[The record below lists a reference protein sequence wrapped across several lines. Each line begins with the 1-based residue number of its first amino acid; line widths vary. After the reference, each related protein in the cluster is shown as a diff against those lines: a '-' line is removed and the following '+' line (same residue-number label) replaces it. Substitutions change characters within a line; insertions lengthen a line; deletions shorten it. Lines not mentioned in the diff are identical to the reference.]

1 MRYWIHKLVSP
12 EARRLIIKTVSAC
25 LFTLGLISNA
35 CAILPIEQ
43 LESFKGAKAYLI
55 QTKALPMVDIE
66 ISIDAGDRYDPIGKS
81 GLAGMTAGLMNYGV
95 RGDKGFLTEAQIADK
110 IADLGANIGLSVG
123 GERAILR
130 IRSLSR
136 KDVRDRAVH
145 LAAAM
150 LSAPTY
156 DPKIME
162 REKQRMLT
170 NLREAETKPEYV
182 LERSFKQSVYGDYPL
197 AYSPSVKSTATINAN
212 DLAQFHK
219 QFYRG
224 DRMIVSIVGDVD
236 KAQANQMVQSLLNR
250 IPQSGNPVSKLP
262 DLQRSPVEP
271 LAQREI
277 QIPFDSQQAHIVM
290 GMTAVAR
297 NNPDYFAL
305 LVGNYILGG
314 GGFVSRLMSEVREK
328 RGLAYSVFSYFAPG
342 KDNGIFQAGLQT
354 KNDQAKL
361 ALEVLSS
368 TIAQFIADG
377 PTPSELEVAKAN
389 LVNGYSLRI
398 NNNRKLLDNVSSIAW
413 NGLPL
418 DTMEVWTKQVETVT
432 LGQVKAAFQ
441 KYLAMDRMKIVV
453 LGAKNK

>member
-1 MRYWIHKLVSP
+1 MR
-12 EARRLIIKTVSAC
+12 IISTC
-25 LFTLGLISNA
+25 LMSFGLLSNA
-35 CAILPIEQ
+35 YAILPIEK
-43 LESFKGAKAYLI
+43 LDSYKGAQAYLV

-66 ISIDAGDRYDPIGKS
+66 VSIDAGDRYDPVGKS
-81 GLAGMTAGLMNYGV
+81 GVADMVAGLMNYGA
-95 RGDKGFLTEAQIADK
+95 RGDKGLLTEAQIADE

-136 KDVRDRAVH
+136 KDLRDRAVQ

-150 LSAPTY
+150 LSAPSY
-156 DPKIME
+156 DPKIVE
-162 REKQRMLT
+162 REKQRT
-170 NLREAETKPEYV
+170 ITSLREAETKPEFV
-182 LERSFKQSVYGDYPL
+182 LERRFKKSVYGNYPL
-197 AYSPSVKSTATINAN
+197 ADSPSVQSVGSINVN
-212 DLAQFHK
+212 DLKQFHK

-236 KAQANQMVQSLLNR
+236 RAQAAEIVQTLLKQ
-250 IPQSGNPVSKLP
+250 IPQSGQAIGKLP
-262 DLQRSPVEP
+262 DLQRSPVEA

-277 QIPFDSQQAHIVM
+277 QIPFDSQQAHIAM

-297 NNPDYFAL
+297 NNPDYFPL

-342 KDNGIFQAGLQT
+342 KENGIFQAGLQT
-354 KNDQAKL
+354 KNDQATL
-361 ALEVLSS
+361 ALDVMST

-377 PTPSELEVAKAN
+377 PTPSELEAAKSN
-389 LVNGYSLRI
+389 LINGYPLRI
-398 NNNRKLLDNVSSIAW
+398 DNNRKLLDNVSSIAW
-413 NGLPL
+413 NDLPL
-418 DTMEVWTKQVETVT
+418 DTMDVWTKQVEAVT
-432 LGQVKAAFQ
+432 LEQVKASFQ

>member
-1 MRYWIHKLVSP
+1 MNAFLR
-12 EARRLIIKTVSAC
+12 IISAC
-25 LFTLGLISNA
+25 LLGFGLLSNA
-35 CAILPIEQ
+35 YAILPIEK
-43 LESFKGAKAYLI
+43 LDSYKGAQAYLV

-66 ISIDAGDRYDPIGKS
+66 VSIDAGDRYDPSGKS
-81 GLAGMTAGLMNYGV
+81 GVADMVAALMNYGA
-95 RGDKGFLTEAQIADK
+95 RGEKGFLTEAQIADE

-136 KDVRDRAVH
+136 KDLRDRAVQ

-156 DPKIME
+156 DPKIVE
-162 REKQRMLT
+162 REKQRT
-170 NLREAETKPEYV
+170 ITSLREAETKPEFV
-182 LERSFKQSVYGDYPL
+182 LERRFKKSVYGNYPL
-197 AYSPSVKSTATINAN
+197 ADSPSVQSIGSVNAN
-212 DLAQFHK
+212 DLKQFHK

-236 KAQANQMVQSLLNR
+236 RTQAAEIVQTLLKQ
-250 IPQSGNPVSKLP
+250 IPQSGQAIAKLP
-262 DLQRSPVEP
+262 DLRRSPIEP

-277 QIPFDSQQAHIVM
+277 QIPFDTQQAHIAM

-297 NNPDYFAL
+297 NNPDYFPL

-354 KNDQAKL
+354 KNDQAAL
-361 ALEVLSS
+361 ALDVMST

-377 PTPSELEVAKAN
+377 PTPSELEAAKSN
-389 LVNGYSLRI
+389 LINGYPLRI
-398 NNNRKLLDNVSSIAW
+398 DNNRKLLDNVSSIAW
-413 NGLPL
+413 NDLPL
-418 DTMEVWTKQVETVT
+418 DTMDIWTKQVEAVT
-432 LGQVKAAFQ
+432 LEQVKASFQ

>member
-1 MRYWIHKLVSP
+1 MR
-12 EARRLIIKTVSAC
+12 IISAY
-25 LFTLGLISNA
+25 LLGLGVLSNA
-35 CAILPIEQ
+35 YAILPIEK
-43 LESFKGAKAYLI
+43 LDSYKGAQAYLV

-66 ISIDAGDRYDPIGKS
+66 VSIDAGDRYDPVGKS
-81 GLAGMTAGLMNYGV
+81 GVADMVAGLMNYGA
-95 RGDKGFLTEAQIADK
+95 RGDKGLLTEAQIADE
-110 IADLGANIGLSVG
+110 IADLGANVGLSVG

-136 KDVRDRAVH
+136 KDLRDRAVQ

-150 LSAPTY
+150 LSAPSY
-156 DPKIME
+156 DPKIVE
-162 REKQRMLT
+162 REKQRT
-170 NLREAETKPEYV
+170 ITSLREAETKPEFV
-182 LERSFKQSVYGDYPL
+182 LERRFKKSVYGNYPL
-197 AYSPSVKSTATINAN
+197 ADSPSVQSVGSVNVN
-212 DLAQFHK
+212 DLKQFHK

-236 KAQANQMVQSLLNR
+236 RSQAAEIVQTLLKQ
-250 IPQSGNPVSKLP
+250 IPQSGQPIAKLP
-262 DLQRSPVEP
+262 DLQRTPVEA

-277 QIPFDSQQAHIVM
+277 QIPFDSQQAHIAM

-297 NNPDYFAL
+297 NNPDYFPL

-342 KDNGIFQAGLQT
+342 KENGIFQAGLQT
-354 KNDQAKL
+354 KNDQAAL
-361 ALEVLSS
+361 ALDVMST

-377 PTPSELEVAKAN
+377 PTPSELEAAKSN
-389 LVNGYSLRI
+389 LINGYPLRI
-398 NNNRKLLDNVSSIAW
+398 DNNRKLLDNVSSIAW
-413 NGLPL
+413 NDLPL
-418 DTMEVWTKQVETVT
+418 DTMDVWTKQVEAVT
-432 LGQVKAAFQ
+432 LEQVKASFQ

>member
-1 MRYWIHKLVSP
+1 MNAFLRI
-12 EARRLIIKTVSAC
+12 TSAC
-25 LFTLGLISNA
+25 LLGFGFLTNA
-35 CAILPIEQ
+35 YAILPIEK
-43 LESFKGAKAYLI
+43 LDSYKGAQAYLV

-66 ISIDAGDRYDPIGKS
+66 VSIDAGDRYDPSGKS
-81 GLAGMTAGLMNYGV
+81 GVADMVAGLMNYGA
-95 RGDKGFLTEAQIADK
+95 RGEKGFLTEAQIADE

-136 KDVRDRAVH
+136 KDLRDRAVQ
-145 LAAAM
+145 LASAM
-150 LSAPTY
+150 LSSPTY
-156 DPKIME
+156 DPKIVE
-162 REKQRMLT
+162 REKQRT
-170 NLREAETKPEYV
+170 ITSLREAETKPEFV
-182 LERSFKQSVYGDYPL
+182 LERRFKKSVYGNYPL
-197 AYSPSVKSTATINAN
+197 ADSPSVQSVGSINAN
-212 DLAQFHK
+212 DLKQFHK

-236 KAQANQMVQSLLNR
+236 RTQAAEIVQNLLKR
-250 IPQSGNPVSKLP
+250 IPQSGQAIAKLP
-262 DLQRSPVEP
+262 DLQRSPIEP

-277 QIPFDSQQAHIVM
+277 QIPFDTQQAHIAM
-290 GMTAVAR
+290 GMTAIAR
-297 NNPDYFAL
+297 NNPDYFPL

-354 KNDQAKL
+354 KNDQAAL
-361 ALEVLSS
+361 ALDVMST

-377 PTPSELEVAKAN
+377 PTPSELEAAKSN
-389 LVNGYSLRI
+389 LINGYPLRI
-398 NNNRKLLDNVSSIAW
+398 DNNRKLLDNVSSIAW
-413 NGLPL
+413 NDLPL
-418 DTMEVWTKQVETVT
+418 DTMDVWTKQVEAVT
-432 LGQVKAAFQ
+432 LEQVKASFQ

>member
-1 MRYWIHKLVSP
+1 MNAFLRI
-12 EARRLIIKTVSAC
+12 TSAC
-25 LFTLGLISNA
+25 LLGFGLLSNA
-35 CAILPIEQ
+35 YAILPIEK
-43 LESFKGAKAYLI
+43 LDSYKGAQAYLV

-66 ISIDAGDRYDPIGKS
+66 VSIDAGDRYDPVGKS
-81 GLAGMTAGLMNYGV
+81 GVADMVAGLMNYGA
-95 RGDKGFLTEAQIADK
+95 RGDKGLLTEAQIADE

-136 KDVRDRAVH
+136 KDLRDRAVQ

-156 DPKIME
+156 DPKIVE
-162 REKQRMLT
+162 REKQRT
-170 NLREAETKPEYV
+170 ITSLREAETKPEFV
-182 LERSFKQSVYGDYPL
+182 LERRFKKSVYGNYPL
-197 AYSPSVKSTATINAN
+197 ADSPSVQSVGSVSAN
-212 DLAQFHK
+212 DLKQFHK

-236 KAQANQMVQSLLNR
+236 RTQAAEIVQTLLKQ
-250 IPQSGNPVSKLP
+250 IPQSGQAIAKLP
-262 DLQRSPVEP
+262 DLQRSPIEP

-277 QIPFDSQQAHIVM
+277 QIPFDSQQAHISM

-297 NNPDYFAL
+297 NNPDYFPL

-354 KNDQAKL
+354 KNDQAVL
-361 ALEVLSS
+361 ALDVMST

-377 PTPSELEVAKAN
+377 PTPAELEAAKSN
-389 LVNGYSLRI
+389 LINGYPLRI
-398 NNNRKLLDNVSSIAW
+398 DNNRKLLDNVSSIAW
-413 NGLPL
+413 NDLPL
-418 DTMEVWTKQVETVT
+418 DTMDVWTKQVEAVT
-432 LGQVKAAFQ
+432 LEQVKASFQ